1 MRKPEISNSAFSI
14 GADSVVT
21 STTFTDTGDTDTEE
35 DAMGNIKRY
44 EYDEQGRLSNKEML
58 SWDEATKQWQKS
70 TRLTYKYFKNGY
82 NVEVSSWNAEKQAYD
97 LPSEVTLYRSQAPNL
112 TTVKTYKMNETHDN
126 MYLTSRM
133 VVMEPLDGNLLA
145 VK

>member
-1 MRKPEISNSAFSI
+1 MKAIITAVMVLTMCLTTVNSYA
-14 GADSVVT
+14 ADNQS
-21 STTFTDTGDTDTEE
+21 DTQKVEY
-35 DAMGNIKRY
+35 RY
-44 EYDEQGRLSNKEML
+44 EYDEQGRLANKEML
-58 SWDEATKQWQKS
+58 SWDEAKKDWQKS
-70 TRLTYKYFKNGY
+70 SRLSYKYYKNGY
-82 NVEVSSWNAEKQAYD
+82 NVEVSQWNADKQAYD

>member
-1 MRKPEISNSAFSI
+1 MKAIITAVMVLTMCLTTVNSYA
-14 GADSVVT
+14 ADNQNETQKV
-21 STTFTDTGDTDTEE
+21 EY
-35 DAMGNIKRY
+35 RY
-44 EYDEQGRLSNKEML
+44 EYDEQGRLANKEML

>member
-1 MRKPEISNSAFSI
+1 
-14 GADSVVT
+14 
-21 STTFTDTGDTDTEE
+21 
-35 DAMGNIKRY
+35 
-44 EYDEQGRLSNKEML
+44 ML
-58 SWDEATKQWQKS
+58 KS
-70 TRLTYKYFKNGY
+70 R
-82 NVEVSSWNAEKQAYD
+82 
-97 LPSEVTLYRSQAPNL
+97 NL